1 MVQQYLDH
9 SREILTS
16 PYSSVKSG
24 SKGIPIISLFGTQNE
39 YDLREG
45 FPLMTTKQM
54 FTKSITHELL
64 WFFTGDTNIKYL
76 EDRNVPIWRGNAF
89 EHNLP
94 AMQEEGVFGG
104 DIVKYTQEWDDSME
118 EYAVRI
124 KDDEEFA
131 MRFGD
136 AGPIYPKQWRRWDH
150 IDEDGKV
157 TELDQLGDVID
168 NMKRKPLGK
177 KHIVSAW
184 NHGDVPN
191 MSLPPCH
198 VLYQMTA
205 NEEGEMDMQLYQRS
219 CDQFLGVPFNFTS
232 YSMLAQIIAQEVGLT
247 PRRFVHT
254 FGDAHFYAGEGERGN
269 WYRENFNELRDK
281 IKAIDISDID
291 SREDYLDVLEWVN
304 KTAPVERD
312 ENGREL
318 EGIESYDHVTA
329 ILEQLSRTPKKLPR
343 MEIARKSLDDLTI
356 DDFKLVGYK
365 GNHDPAIRRAMAV

>member
-16 PYSSVKSG
+16 TYSSVKSG

-76 EDRNVPIWRGNAF
+76 EDRKVPIWRGNAF

-94 AMQEEGVFGG
+94 SMQEVGIFG
-104 DIVKYTQEWDDSME
+104 DNIIKYTQSWDDAME
-118 EYAVRI
+118 EYSARI
-124 KDDEEFA
+124 KEDEEFA
-131 MRFGD
+131 ERFGD
-136 AGPIYPKQWRRWDH
+136 AGPIYPKQWRRWSH

-157 TELDQLGDVID
+157 IELDQLGDVID

-198 VLYQMTA
+198 VLYQMTS
-205 NEEGEMDMQLYQRS
+205 NEEGEMDMMLYQRS
-219 CDQFLGVPFNFTS
+219 CDQFLGVPFNFAS

-269 WYRENFNELRDK
+269 WYRENFNELREK
-281 IKAIDISDID
+281 IKVVD
-291 SREDYLDVLEWVN
+291 SKDRYLDVLDWVN
-304 KTAPVERD
+304 KTAPLEKD

-318 EGIESYDHVTA
+318 HGIDSYDHVTA
-329 ILEQLSRTPKKLPR
+329 ILEQLSRTPRELPK
-343 MEIARKSLDDLTI
+343 MEIARKSLDELTI

-365 GNHDPAIRRAMAV
+365 DNHEPAIRRAMAV